1 MQTEVLLLVLGMSLV
16 TLIPRILPAAVLDR
30 LKLGARIEKFLSLI
44 PYTAM
49 AALIFP
55 GVIYVDANPL
65 IGIAGGL
72 TALLLAWR
80 KCPLVVCMLAAIGV
94 DFILY
99 LFI

>member
-1 MQTEVLLLVLGMSLV
+1 MQTEVLLLVLGMAVV
-16 TLIPRILPAAVLDR
+16 THIPRILPAAVLDR

-99 LFI
+99 IFI